1 MVALL
6 LRLRFRILG
15 NTLRRSPLQLLA
27 VVVGGMLGAGLVF
40 VALGGMLIASTMPPA
55 VIQAVVVIGGAALV
69 CGWLVVPLLFDG
81 VDRTLDPVRLARYP
95 LRTGT
100 LMAATFVVG
109 ITWLPGIA
117 TIVVSVGT
125 AIAWRTYPAAAVAA
139 VLGGL
144 IGAATCIG
152 ASRLMT
158 SVAGSL
164 LRGRGAARIGMA
176 ALGVLVLAVPFAIA
190 TTGGVDADGR
200 FPGFTAALDVLSWS
214 PLGAAWSIAGRLA
227 TGDLAGAATATA
239 IALTTLVV
247 TLLLWRLALGASL
260 RVRGERPPRAIG
272 AGRLGPLGWV
282 PTSPTGAVFARSLMY
297 WFRDGRQARQ
307 LILLPVLPVLM
318 LLWWTLFD
326 VAAIAWLIGP
336 IVASLLPLS
345 AFAGLSYDGTA
356 FAAELAAGVR
366 GVHDRVGRALALLT
380 IAAPTV
386 VVVQLAVAIVIDG
399 VGDLPALLGV
409 SLGILLISVGVVS
422 VSSAQ
427 LVVPVTRAGRN
438 PFSAQAGAATTS
450 IFASYAVAVVTIVL
464 TLPVIAPAVGSLVT
478 GIAWLGW
485 VALVSGLGL
494 GAAVALGGMVLGGR
508 VLDASGPAVLARLR
522 LIRS

>member
-6 LRLRFRILG
+6 LRLRFRILA
-15 NTLRRSPLQLLA
+15 NTLRRSPMQLVA
-27 VVVGGMLGAGLVF
+27 VVVGGLLSAGLVF
-40 VALGGMLIASTMPPA
+40 VALGGMLIASAMPP
-55 VIQAVVVIGGAALV
+55 VVTQAVVVIGGTALV

-81 VDRTLDPVRLARYP
+81 VDRTLDPIRLARFP
-95 LRTGT
+95 LRTST

-109 ITWLPGIA
+109 IAWLPGIA

-139 VLGGL
+139 ILGGL
-144 IGAATCIG
+144 LGAATCIG

-164 LRGRGAARIGMA
+164 LRGHGAARIGMA

-190 TTGGVDADGR
+190 TTGRVDADGR
-200 FPGFTAALDVLSWS
+200 STGFAAALDLLAWS
-214 PLGAAWSIAGRLA
+214 PVGAVWSIPGRVA
-227 TGDLAGAATATA
+227 TGDLAGAAVATA
-239 IALTTLVV
+239 IAVATLAA
-247 TLLLWRLALGASL
+247 TLLLWRLTLGASL
-260 RVRGERPPRAIG
+260 RVRAERPPRAIA

-282 PTSPTGAVFARSLMY
+282 PTTPTAAVFARSLMY

-307 LILLPVLPVLM
+307 LILLPVLPALM
-318 LLWWTLFD
+318 LLWWSLFD

-336 IVASLLPLS
+336 VLASLLPLAS
-345 AFAGLSYDGTA
+345 FAGLSYDGTA

-386 VVVQLAVAIVIDG
+386 VVVQLSVAIVIG
-399 VGDLPALLGV
+399 RVGDLPALLGV
-409 SLGILLISVGVVS
+409 SIGILLSAVGVVS

-464 TLPVIAPAVGSLVT
+464 ALPAIAPAVASLVT

-485 VALVSGLGL
+485 LALFAGIGL
-494 GAAVALGGMVLGGR
+494 GAGVALGGVVLGGR
-508 VLDASGPAVLARLR
+508 VLDASGPAMLARLR